1 MSTVI
6 PSSKSELKQNLI
18 LSCNSLLDKKAED
31 LKLLYFGE
39 KISSHRLLCHC
50 HWYLRPTLKALRD
63 NLEKALK
70 ENSVQTLSR
79 ERFKPGGWLILDAID
94 FVVHLFSQDQRE
106 NYALEHLWKDASE
119 VSLSELGIKIA
130 TIPNLFTL
138 QVMRINIS
146 ESLG

>member
-39 KISSHRLLCHC
+39 KSPLTDCFVIATGTSDPH
-50 HWYLRPTLKALRD
+50 LKALRD

-106 NYALEHLWKDASE
+106 NYALEHLCKDASE
-119 VSLSELGIKIA
+119 VSLSELGIK
-130 TIPNLFTL
+130 
-138 QVMRINIS
+138 
-146 ESLG
+146 